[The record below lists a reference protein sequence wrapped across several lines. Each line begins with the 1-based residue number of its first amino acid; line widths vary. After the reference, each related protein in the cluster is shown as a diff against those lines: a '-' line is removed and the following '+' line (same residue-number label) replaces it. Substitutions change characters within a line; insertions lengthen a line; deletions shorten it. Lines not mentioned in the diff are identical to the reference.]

1 MGAASRRELFARC
14 WFLHSP
20 EEKSS
25 RRDAAPTYRNSSVSP
40 QPTRAADLSTS
51 PSDPLSTDPLPE
63 PSPAPRRP
71 RASNALLVLATLAV
85 GYTLW
90 AAQDV
95 LLPILL
101 GMFFALVAN
110 PIIRLLKRLW
120 IPRFVAALIVVVG
133 GIAGT
138 AALANQ
144 LVVPASDWFR
154 DVPQELRE
162 MTPKLRQLTKPML
175 DANRAAEN
183 IARAAGGESAKKVQ
197 VVRTQVDDPYKV
209 LNATPRLLASVLAVV
224 LLTFFF
230 LVYGENLQR
239 HAIALLPGRQKQK
252 FSVDL
257 MHSIEREVSRY
268 VLTISLINAVVGLVY
283 AAILYALDIPLQE
296 ALLWGTMVA
305 LLNFAPYVGPL
316 IGMGVMLLVG
326 FVTYNEQWLSVMP
339 VLVYLGLHTLEG
351 QIVTPIVLGRRMA
364 LSPLVLILALM
375 LFGWLWGIVG
385 LLLAVPLLVCIK
397 LVLAQVEGM
406 EGWARLLE

>member
-1 MGAASRRELFARC
+1 LN
-14 WFLHSP
+14 L
-20 EEKSS
+20 
-25 RRDAAPTYRNSSVSP
+25 
-40 QPTRAADLSTS
+40 S
-51 PSDPLSTDPLPE
+51 PSDP
-63 PSPAPRRP
+63 PAVAHSEEAAPPPRRP
-71 RASNALLVLATLAV
+71 RASTALLILAVLAI

-90 AAQDV
+90 AAQDLLLPV
-95 LLPILL
+95 LLS
-101 GMFFALVAN
+101 MFFALVAN
-110 PIIRLLKRLW
+110 PIIRLLKRFW
-120 IPRFVAALIVVVG
+120 VPRFVAALIVVVG
-133 GIAGT
+133 GIA
-138 AALANQ
+138 AAGALGSQ
-144 LVVPASDWFR
+144 LIVPAGDWFR

-162 MTPKLRQLTKPML
+162 LTPKLRQLAKPMQ

-209 LNATPRLLASVLAVV
+209 LTATPRLLASVLAVV

-230 LVYGENLQR
+230 LVYGETLQR
-239 HAIALLPGRQKQK
+239 NAIGLLPGRQKKK
-252 FSVDL
+252 FTVDL
-257 MHSIEREVSRY
+257 MHSIERELSRY
-268 VLTISLINAVVGLVY
+268 VLTITVINAVVGLIY
-283 AAILYALDIPLQE
+283 AGILYALDLPLQE
-296 ALLWGTMVA
+296 ALLWGTMMA

-316 IGMGVMLLVG
+316 IGMAVMLLVG
-326 FVTYNEQWLSVMP
+326 FVTYNEPWLSALP

-397 LVLAQVEGM
+397 LVLARVEGM

>member
-1 MGAASRRELFARC
+1 M
-14 WFLHSP
+14 
-20 EEKSS
+20 
-25 RRDAAPTYRNSSVSP
+25 
-40 QPTRAADLSTS
+40 STS

-162 MTPKLRQLTKPML
+162 MTPKLRQLTKPMQ

-239 HAIALLPGRQKQK
+239 HAIALLPGRQKQR

-268 VLTISLINAVVGLVY
+268 VLTISVINAVVGLVY
-283 AAILYALDIPLQE
+283 AGILYAFDIPLQE

-305 LLNFAPYVGPL
+305 LLNFAPYVGAL

-326 FVTYNEQWLSVMP
+326 FVTYNEPWLSVMP

-351 QIVTPIVLGRRMA
+351 QIITPIVLGRRMA

-375 LFGWLWGIVG
+375 LFGWLWGIIG